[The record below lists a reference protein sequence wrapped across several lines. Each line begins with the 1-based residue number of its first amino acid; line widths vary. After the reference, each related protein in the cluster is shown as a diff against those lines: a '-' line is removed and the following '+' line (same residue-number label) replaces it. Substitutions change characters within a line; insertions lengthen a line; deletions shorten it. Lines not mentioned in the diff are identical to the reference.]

1 MNCDQDYWCP
11 FQRSQ
16 GMSRNDRASGKG
28 AVRLRAMLVRVEM
41 TRVKVLQDPKA
52 FNCRLQSE

>member
-1 MNCDQDYWCP
+1 MSV
-11 FQRSQ
+11 QRSQ